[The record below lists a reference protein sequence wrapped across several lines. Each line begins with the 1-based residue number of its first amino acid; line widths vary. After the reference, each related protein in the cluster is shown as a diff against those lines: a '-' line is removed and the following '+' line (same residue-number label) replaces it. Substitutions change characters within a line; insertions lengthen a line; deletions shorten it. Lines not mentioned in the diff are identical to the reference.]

1 MGKKIK
7 NKVLVG
13 ITGGIGSGKS
23 EVCRMLS
30 KKGYKVIF
38 ADLMAKELYKTN
50 KGLARKVVGAFGKDI
65 LNYQGVISLTK
76 LREVVFANKR
86 NFKKINEIVHP
97 TVIKTLIEHI
107 KKLKQRVIIIESA
120 LVFDTAFHKYLDYT
134 IMVYSNK
141 KNRLERIMMRDGAK
155 RSEIEKIMKYQID
168 EKVKIEKSDF
178 IIVNNKSL
186 EELSRE
192 VEFFSNILNAL
203 K

>member
-1 MGKKIK
+1 MGKKIE
-7 NKVLVG
+7 NKILVG

-50 KGLARKVVGAFGKDI
+50 KGLARKVVGAFGKGI
-65 LNYQGVISLTK
+65 LNYQSVISLTK

-97 TVIKTLIEHI
+97 TVIKTLMEHI
-107 KKLKQRVIIIESA
+107 RKLKQRVIIIESA

-141 KNRLERIMMRDGAK
+141 KNRLERIMMRDGAN
-155 RSEIEKIMKYQID
+155 RNEIEKIMKYQID
-168 EKVKIEKSDF
+168 EKIKIEKSDF

>member
-7 NKVLVG
+7 NKILVG

-38 ADLMAKELYKTN
+38 ADLMAKELYKSN

-86 NFKKINEIVHP
+86 NFRKINEIVHP

-107 KKLKQRVIIIESA
+107 KKLKQRVIIVESA

-141 KNRLERIMMRDGAK
+141 KNRLDRIMMRDGAK

-168 EKVKIEKSDF
+168 EKIKIEKSDF

>member
-1 MGKKIK
+1 MGKKIE
-7 NKVLVG
+7 NKILVG

-38 ADLMAKELYKTN
+38 ADLMAKELYKSN
-50 KGLARKVVGAFGKDI
+50 KGLARKVVGAFGKGI

-107 KKLKQRVIIIESA
+107 RKLKQRVIIIESA

-155 RSEIEKIMKYQID
+155 RNEIEKIMKYQLD
-168 EKVKIEKSDF
+168 EKIKIEKSDF